1 MHLVFTMRYVP
12 LDTFMR
18 WRYYS
23 DMADLRVPDIDENLM
38 ARLKAGAAL
47 AKTTL
52 KAFVVV
58 LLAQALKQRDGRQRP

>member
-1 MHLVFTMRYVP
+1 MWYVP
-12 LDTFMR
+12 LDMFLH
-18 WRYYS
+18 WHYYS
-23 DMADLRVPDIDENLM
+23 GMADLRVPDIDENLM

-58 LLAQALKQRDGRQRP
+58 LLTQSLKQRDGRQRP

>member
-1 MHLVFTMRYVP
+1 MYSVFIMRYVP

-58 LLAQALKQRDGRQRP
+58 LLTQALKQRDGRQRP